1 MSNEK
6 KRGSWIELSED
17 IKYDNP
23 WIKVTEHQVINP
35 RGGKGIYGQVHF
47 KNLAIGIIPIDENWN
62 TWIVG
67 QDRFPFDGKFTWEI
81 IEGGGPLDHLA
92 LDSAKRELR
101 EEAGLIAST
110 WTEIQRMDLSNS
122 TTTERAIIYLAQGLK
137 EVEKDPDDTEDLVI
151 KKISFDSLLEMVL
164 SGEIVDSLSV
174 AAALKLDYLRKNKP
188 EQVGLK
194 K

>member
-122 TTTERAIIYLAQGLK
+122 ATTERAIIYLAQGLK

-164 SGEIVDSLSV
+164 SGEILDSLSV

>member
-67 QDRFPFDGKFTWEI
+67 QARFPFDGKFTWEI

>member
-122 TTTERAIIYLAQGLK
+122 ATTERAIIYLAQGLK